1 MLSTERRRLL
11 VLNISHFTTIAM
23 RKEVFPIM
31 ATVLSDKARVF
42 LREHSFAV
50 LSTINKDGSS
60 QLTTVL
66 FALDDDDTI
75 VLNTQVHSQKNRNLR
90 RDPRIAMCVEGKEGY
105 VSVYGKVVEFIDDQ
119 EINRQDIDRLVRLF
133 WTGDEESRQQ
143 YVAHTLEHPRI
154 SYRFKCEK
162 VTESWG

>member
-1 MLSTERRRLL
+1 
-11 VLNISHFTTIAM
+11 M
-23 RKEVFPIM
+23 RKEAFPIM
-31 ATVLSDKARVF
+31 AAVLSDKARAF
-42 LREHSFAV
+42 LREKHFTV

-133 WTGDEESRQQ
+133 WTSDEESRQQ
-143 YVAHTLEHPRI
+143 YVAHMLEHPRI

-162 VTESWG
+162 VNEFLG

>member
-1 MLSTERRRLL
+1 
-11 VLNISHFTTIAM
+11 
-23 RKEVFPIM
+23 M
-31 ATVLSDKARVF
+31 ATVLSEKARTF
-42 LREHSFAV
+42 LREHAFAV

-66 FALDDDDTI
+66 FALADDETI
-75 VLNTQVHSQKNRNLR
+75 VLNTQVLSQKNRNLR

-119 EINRQDIDRLVRLF
+119 QINRQDIDRLVRRF
-133 WTGDEESRQQ
+133 WTGDEESKQQ
-143 YVAHTLEHPRI
+143 YVAHQLEHPRI

-162 VTESWG
+162 VSEFWG